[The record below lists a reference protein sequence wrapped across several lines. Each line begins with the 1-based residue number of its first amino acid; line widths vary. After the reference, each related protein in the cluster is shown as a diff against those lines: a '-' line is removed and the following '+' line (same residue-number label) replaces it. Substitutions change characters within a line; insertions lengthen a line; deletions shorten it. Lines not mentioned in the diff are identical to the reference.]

1 LAEDKAGGWGVG
13 ESVKT
18 SREAIRPVLSP
29 RKRTVLAA
37 SAGVFAGLYAVLGL
51 VPISA
56 LIGISG
62 FITFREA
69 VSPLSGMLLGPAA
82 GGLSIILG
90 VILDF
95 GLGRPVVFF
104 GFDFCV
110 DLAAAV
116 TAGLCFTGR
125 RLMAVLFPAGVI
137 ILLELGPSAPTFVS
151 VGTTLVPFV
160 WMHVLSVGLLAGALA
175 AEKAGK
181 VSRLSP
187 IFVVA
192 VTFAATMCG
201 HAAGGILTE
210 VFYLNSGVLFG
221 FASAGAYWSYI
232 FYLYPVERVFL
243 TMVGSALAVPVLR
256 AVDARRKRPTVS

>member
-1 LAEDKAGGWGVG
+1 M
-13 ESVKT
+13 
-18 SREAIRPVLSP
+18 
-29 RKRTVLAA
+29 LAA

-56 LIGISG
+56 LIGLSG

-69 VSPLSGMLLGPAA
+69 VSPLTGMLLGPAT

-104 GFDFCV
+104 GLDFCV

-116 TAGLCFTGR
+116 TAGLCFAGR
-125 RLMAVLFPAGVI
+125 RTLAVLFPAAI
-137 ILLELGPSAPTFVS
+137 ILLLELGPAAPTFVS
-151 VGTTLVPFV
+151 VGMFSVPFV
-160 WMHVLSVGLLAGALA
+160 WMHVLSVAVLAGALA

-187 IFVVA
+187 VFVVA

-201 HAAGGILTE
+201 HAAGGALTE

-221 FASAGAYWSYI
+221 FGSVGAYWSYI
-232 FYLYPVERVFL
+232 FYLYPLERGFL
-243 TMVGSALAVPVLR
+243 TLVGSALAVPVLR
-256 AVDARRKRPTVS
+256 GVDARRKRATVS